1 MKYKAA
7 VFDMDGTIL
16 NTLQDLMDSTNY
28 ALSINNMPTRTYEEV
43 RFFVG
48 NGIRKLIERAVPKN
62 ASKQQIEKVFNDF
75 NEHYKVHCAD
85 KTCAYNGIL
94 EAIKELKNAGIRTA
108 VVSNKADYGVQELV
122 EIYFKGLFDVA
133 IGETEEVAKKPA
145 PDMVLKALNELNV
158 SQKDAVYIGD
168 SDVDFQTAQN
178 SNLDFIG
185 VDWGFRGRVF
195 LEKLGAKT
203 IVDNAF
209 ELVEII
215 CK

>member
-62 ASKQQIEKVFNDF
+62 ASKQQI
-75 NEHYKVHCAD
+75 D

>member
-1 MKYKAA
+1 MKYKVA

-28 ALSINNMPTRTYEEV
+28 SLAKNDMPTRTYEEI
-43 RFFVG
+43 RMFVG
-48 NGIRKLIERAVPKN
+48 NGIKKLIQRAVPKN
-62 ASKQQIEKVFNDF
+62 SSEQQIEKVFKDF
-75 NEHYKVHCAD
+75 NEHYKIHCAD
-85 KTCAYNGIL
+85 KTCAYQGIP
-94 EAIKELKNAGIRTA
+94 EAIKELKNAGIKTA

-133 IGETEEVAKKPA
+133 IGETEGIAKKPA
-145 PDMVLKALNELNV
+145 PDMVLKALKELNV
-158 SQKDAVYIGD
+158 SQKQAVYIGD
-168 SDVDFQTAQN
+168 SDVDFHTAQN

-203 IVDNAF
+203 IIDNAN
-209 ELVEII
+209 ELVELI
-215 CK
+215 CN